1 MEGLTKAQACWS
13 AGPLGTHV
21 HLGKAGLKV
30 CLCSWRAY
38 KTLLLQT

>member
-1 MEGLTKAQACWS
+1 MEAQACWS

-30 CLCSWRAY
+30 CVCS
-38 KTLLLQT
+38 